1 MKDKLTQLYTR
12 ETFFNILDEQIVS
25 AHKKKSQLALLII
38 DHRYVFRLF
47 SALMSEILSK
57 IEHALLIRNGGLPDF

>member
-1 MKDKLTQLYTR
+1 M
-12 ETFFNILDEQIVS
+12 
-25 AHKKKSQLALLII
+25 LLLKV
-38 DHRYVFRLF
+38 HRYVFRLF